1 MTTSSTNDANASG
14 QNAAKQLASKYG
26 LVSASKIPGL
36 GDYLKSTWQ
45 RKDFIAEL
53 ADARSTQQYS
63 DSLLGR
69 IWQLITP
76 LLNAAIYYF
85 IFGVLLGTSKG
96 IENFTAFLVAGVF
109 VFNFM
114 QVTVTAASASIPKN
128 SRLIKAIHFPKLVL
142 PLATV
147 VQQIQQYV
155 VSLVVLLVIVLAT
168 GEPITLMWLTLP
180 LVLAMQVLF
189 TTGFALILARFGAR
203 SQDINQLLPFFT
215 RTWRYVSGVFFS
227 ITIFTATMANAVGT
241 ALLLNPGAVYI
252 DLVRDSLMVSE
263 SSDPL
268 IWIMGAVW
276 AIVFFVVGLVYF
288 YRGEKK
294 YVN

>member
-1 MTTSSTNDANASG
+1 MTSPGSSNS
-14 QNAAKQLASKYG
+14 AARELADDFG
-26 LVSASKIPGL
+26 LVSASKIPTL
-36 GDYLKSTWQ
+36 LDYLKSTWH

-76 LLNAAIYYF
+76 LLNAGIYYL
-85 IFGVLLGTSKG
+85 IFGVLLGTNKG

-114 QVTVTAASASIPKN
+114 QVTVTAASGSIPKN
-128 SRLIKAIHFPKLVL
+128 DRLIKAIHFPKLVL

-147 VQQIQQYV
+147 IQQIQQYF
-155 VSLVVLLVIVLAT
+155 VSLIVLLVIVLVT
-168 GEPITLMWLTLP
+168 GEPLTLMWLTLP
-180 LVLAMQVLF
+180 VVLAMQILF
-189 TTGFALILARFGAR
+189 TTGFALILARWGAR
-203 SQDINQLLPFFT
+203 SRDINQLLPFFT

-227 ITIFTATMANAVGT
+227 ITIFTATMPNAVGT
-241 ALLLNPGAVYI
+241 ALKLNPGAVYI
-252 DLVRDSLMVSE
+252 DLVRDSLMVTQ
-263 SSDPL
+263 SSDPI

-276 AIVFFVVGLVYF
+276 AILFFVVGLVYF

>member
-1 MTTSSTNDANASG
+1 MTTNS
-14 QNAAKQLASKYG
+14 AARERADKFG
-26 LVSASKIPGL
+26 LVSASKIPSL
-36 GDYLKSTWQ
+36 GRYLADTWK
-45 RKDFIAEL
+45 RKDFVVEL
-53 ADARSTQQYS
+53 ANARSTAQYS

-85 IFGVLLGTSKG
+85 IFGVLLGTRRG
-96 IENFTAFLVAGVF
+96 IDNFTAFLVAGVF

-114 QVTVTAASASIPKN
+114 QVTVTAASACIPKN
-128 SRLIKAIHFPKLVL
+128 DRLIKAIHFPKLVL

-155 VSLVVLLVIVLAT
+155 VSLAVLLVVVLFT
-168 GEPITLMWLTLP
+168 GEPITVMWLTLP
-180 LVLAMQVLF
+180 LVLILQVLF
-189 TTGFALILARFGAR
+189 TTGFALILARWGAR
-203 SQDINQLLPFFT
+203 SRDINQLLPFFT

-227 ITIFTATMANAVGT
+227 ITIFTATMPGAVGT
-241 ALLLNPGAVYI
+241 ALQLNPGAVYI
-252 DLVRDSLMVSE
+252 DLVRDSLMESQ

-268 IWIMGAVW
+268 IWIMGVVW
-276 AIVFFVVGLVYF
+276 AVVFFGLGLVYF

>member
-1 MTTSSTNDANASG
+1 MTDSEPTSSAER
-14 QNAAKQLASKYG
+14 KLADEFG
-26 LVSASKIPGL
+26 LVSASKIPNL
-36 GDYLKSTWQ
+36 WDYLKSTWR

-69 IWQLITP
+69 VWQLITP
-76 LLNAAIYYF
+76 LLNAAIYYL

-114 QVTVTAASASIPKN
+114 QVTVTAASGSIPKN
-128 SRLIKAIHFPKLVL
+128 ARLIKAIHFPKLVL

-147 VQQIQQYV
+147 IQQVQQYA
-155 VSLVVLLVIVLAT
+155 VSLVVLLVIVLTT
-168 GEPITLMWLTLP
+168 GEPLTLMWLTLP
-180 LVLAMQVLF
+180 IVLVMQILF
-189 TTGFALILARFGAR
+189 TTGFALILARWGAR
-203 SQDINQLLPFFT
+203 SRDINQLLPFFT

-227 ITIFTATMANAVGT
+227 IAIFTATMQDAVRT

-252 DLVRDSLMVSE
+252 DLVRDSLMQTQ
-263 SSDPL
+263 SSDPV

-276 AIVFFVVGLVYF
+276 AILFFVVGLIYF
-288 YRGEKK
+288 YRGERK

>member
-1 MTTSSTNDANASG
+1 MTTSSPLDSNTAT
-14 QNAAKQLASKYG
+14 QLAAQYG
-26 LVSASKIPGL
+26 LTSASKVPSL
-36 GDYLKSTWQ
+36 KDYLKSTW
-45 RKDFIAEL
+45 RRRDFIAEL

-76 LLNAAIYYF
+76 LLNAAIYYL
-85 IFGVLLGTSKG
+85 IFGILLGTSKG

-128 SRLIKAIHFPKLVL
+128 NRLIKAIHFPKLVL

-147 VQQIQQYV
+147 VQQIQQYA
-155 VSLVVLLVIVLAT
+155 VSLIVLLIIVLAT
-168 GEPITLMWLTLP
+168 GEPLTLMWLTLP
-180 LVLAMQVLF
+180 IVLAMQILF
-189 TTGFALILARFGAR
+189 TTGFALILARWGAR
-203 SQDINQLLPFFT
+203 SRDINQLLPFFT

-227 ITIFTATMANAVGT
+227 ITIFTATMPDAVGA

-252 DLVRDSLMVSE
+252 DLVRDSLMVTE

-276 AIVFFVVGLVYF
+276 ALVFFAVGLVYF
-288 YRGEKK
+288 YRGERK

>member
-1 MTTSSTNDANASG
+1 MTVTSPNGDSS
-14 QNAAKQLASKYG
+14 AKELAMQHG

-36 GDYLKSTWQ
+36 SEYIKSTWR
-45 RKDFIAEL
+45 RKDFVAEL

-76 LLNAAIYYF
+76 LLNAAIYYL

-96 IENFTAFLVAGVF
+96 IENFTAFLVTGVF

-128 SRLIKAIHFPKLVL
+128 NRLIKAIHFPKLVL

-147 VQQIQQYV
+147 VQQLQQYA
-155 VSLVVLLVIVLAT
+155 VSLSVLVVIVLAT
-168 GEPITLMWLTLP
+168 GEPLTLMWLTLP
-180 LVLAMQVLF
+180 LVLAMQILF
-189 TTGFALILARFGAR
+189 TTGFALILARWGAR
-203 SQDINQLLPFFT
+203 SRDINQLLPFFT

-227 ITIFTATMANAVGT
+227 ITIFTATMPNAVGT
-241 ALLLNPGAVYI
+241 ALKLNPGAVYI
-252 DLVRDSLMVSE
+252 DLVRDSLMVTE

-276 AIVFFVVGLVYF
+276 AIVLFAVGLVYF

>member
-1 MTTSSTNDANASG
+1 MTTSSPMDSNTAT
-14 QNAAKQLASKYG
+14 QLAAKYG
-26 LVSASKIPGL
+26 LTSASKVPSL
-36 GDYLKSTWQ
+36 KDYLKSTW
-45 RKDFIAEL
+45 RRRDFIAEL

-76 LLNAAIYYF
+76 LLNAAIYYL
-85 IFGVLLGTSKG
+85 IFGILLGTSKG

-128 SRLIKAIHFPKLVL
+128 NRLIKAIHFPKLVL

-147 VQQIQQYV
+147 VQQIQQYA
-155 VSLVVLLVIVLAT
+155 VSLIVLLVIVLAT
-168 GEPITLMWLTLP
+168 GEPLTLMWLTLP
-180 LVLAMQVLF
+180 IVLAMQILF
-189 TTGFALILARFGAR
+189 TTGFALILARWGAR
-203 SQDINQLLPFFT
+203 SRDINQLLPFFT

-227 ITIFTATMANAVGT
+227 ITIFTATMPDAVGA

-252 DLVRDSLMVSE
+252 DLVRDSLMVTE

-276 AIVFFVVGLVYF
+276 AIVFFAVGLVYF
-288 YRGEKK
+288 YRGERK